1 MTDISRRHSGRIT
14 KSTPILL
21 LGCDA
26 EGRVFSEE
34 TRTVILR
41 FHGAGIL
48 SAHKLVSEQQ
58 MTLRSLATL
67 REAEIRVVGQI
78 AKEGDFHVYG
88 VSFLDE
94 ALNFW
99 QEHFPPPPENAG
111 RPLLLALECNN
122 CHAPVTL
129 RNGEFESDVC
139 GIHGGLVRYRDACE
153 YSTIWKPS
161 TGTPHT
167 PVLQPV
173 RPKKVPSRAYSVE
186 VLESQFEFASITA
199 CVPELP
205 GKPSDQRLH
214 VRAEINYFA
223 CIRSEV
229 FGDEIVPCVDMSRGG
244 LSFRS
249 KFAHLIATELRVA
262 VPISPEAP
270 VADALFVSARVVNI
284 AEIPGLERY
293 RCGVAFL
300 PRP

>member
-1 MTDISRRHSGRIT
+1 MTDISRRHSGRLT

-34 TRTVILR
+34 TRTVILS

-58 MTLRSLATL
+58 MTLRSLASL

-78 AKEGDFHVYG
+78 ARDGDFHVYG
-88 VSFLDE
+88 VSFMDDT
-94 ALNFW
+94 LNFW
-99 QEHFPPPPENAG
+99 REHFPPPPENAG

-122 CHAPVTL
+122 CGAPVSL

-139 GIHGGLVRYRDACE
+139 GIHGGLVRYCDACG

-161 TGTPHT
+161 AGVPHA

-173 RPKKVPSRAYSVE
+173 RPKKVSRPYSVE
-186 VLESQFEFASITA
+186 VLESEFEFSNIAA

-205 GKPSDQRLH
+205 QKPSDKRVH
-214 VRAEINYFA
+214 VRAKINYFA
-223 CIRSEV
+223 CVRSDA

-249 KFAHLIATELRVA
+249 KFAHMIATELRVA

-270 VADALFVSARVVNI
+270 VANALFVSARVVNI
-284 AEIPGLERY
+284 SEIPGLERY